1 MAYPDIKIVPAPS
14 DKIVEI
20 LSTAILIFFWIFLIY
35 IYSGMPDMVPI
46 HLDGYGKA
54 DGFAN
59 KTSLFIGPAIS
70 TVIYF
75 GLTYLN
81 KYPHIYNYPAEIN
94 EKNALRYYTN
104 GARMIRYLK
113 LSIIIVF
120 MIVETEI
127 VLIAKNI
134 NLGLGIWTLI
144 IPMAIIF
151 IPVIYFI
158 IKFSFPKKS

>member
-20 LSTAILIFFWIFLIY
+20 LSAAILIFFWIFLLY

-81 KYPHIYNYPAEIN
+81 KYPHI
-94 EKNALRYYTN
+94 
-104 GARMIRYLK
+104 
-113 LSIIIVF
+113 
-120 MIVETEI
+120 
-127 VLIAKNI
+127 
-134 NLGLGIWTLI
+134 
-144 IPMAIIF
+144 
-151 IPVIYFI
+151 
-158 IKFSFPKKS
+158 